1 MDKRTNVIE
10 FITNLDEGG
19 AESLVR
25 DYALLIDEKRINVIT
40 VVMWPLNDDSP
51 YVKALRAA
59 GRTVLS
65 IYPRKR
71 MCKTYVGQKL
81 WNRLIHD
88 IYVKRRLLKII
99 AEYNVKAIHS
109 HLEVLYYVKLIS
121 NSISSDVKL
130 FFTCHSMPSFIFK
143 KTKWRNEKPAAHY
156 LVKHKNLQLIA
167 LHDDMRKEL
176 NSMFNTDKTIVLPN
190 GIDFTRY
197 TGITE
202 NKTDIRASIGVP
214 TESFVIGH
222 IGRFTEAKNHK
233 KLVNIFAEILKVEPK
248 AFLLMIGTGELQIQV
263 EAQLKKLGLDRKYVI
278 LQKRNDIPRLLK
290 AMDVFVFPS
299 VFEGLPV
306 TLVEAQVSG
315 LRCLISTRV
324 TNECFFSPNAIPL
337 SVDDTDEQWC
347 KAVFDNTITGP
358 YKNEITNFDMKSVI
372 QRLSNM
378 YVQP

>member
-1 MDKRTNVIE
+1 MDKKTNVIE

-19 AESLVR
+19 AESLIR
-25 DYALLIDEKRINVIT
+25 DYALLIDDKRINVIT

-65 IYPRKR
+65 IYPRKK

-88 IYVKRRLLKII
+88 TYVKNRLLKII
-99 AEYNVKAIHS
+99 SEYDVKAIHS

-121 NSISSDVKL
+121 NRLKNDVKL
-130 FFTCHSMPSFIFK
+130 FFTCHNMPSFIFK
-143 KTKWRNEKPAAHY
+143 KTKWRNEKPAAQY

-167 LHDDMRKEL
+167 LHDDMRNEL
-176 NSMFNTDKTIVLPN
+176 NAMFNTDNTIVLPN
-190 GIDFTRY
+190 GIDFAKY
-197 TGITE
+197 NGISE
-202 NKTDIRASIGVP
+202 SKTDIRESIGVP
-214 TESFVIGH
+214 SNSFVVGH
-222 IGRFTEAKNHK
+222 IGRFTEAKNHE
-233 KLVNIFAEILKVEPK
+233 KLVNIFAEILKREPN
-248 AFLLMIGTGELQIQV
+248 AFLLMIGTGELQDKV
-263 EAQLKKLGLDRKYVI
+263 EAQLKTLGLNEKYVI
-278 LQKRNDIPRLLK
+278 LQQRNDIPRLLK

-324 TNECFFSPNAIPL
+324 TSECFFSTNAVPL
-337 SVDDTDEQWC
+337 AVEDSDEQWC
-347 KAVFDNTITGP
+347 DAVFNKNIAGP
-358 YKNEITNFDMKSVI
+358 YNNEITNFDMQSVI
-372 QRLSNM
+372 QRLSDL
-378 YVQP
+378 YVQ